1 MRFLSLCFIQGNYYD
16 LSRDTKRGFFMPLIR
31 VWPSNSNA
39 TRNED
44 KPGSCEVN
52 INPKGRRNNK

>member
-1 MRFLSLCFIQGNYYD
+1 
-16 LSRDTKRGFFMPLIR
+16 MPLIR